1 MLEPKERGMLTMNVA
16 TLSHAELA
24 AAVSRHCAQFGE
36 VSEITIL
43 QPTDKPRI
51 AFALV
56 AMKSAGAIDR
66 LVDGL
71 GAVRVES
78 LAVIRVE
85 QAPDAVGVPDD
96 PAIGL
101 QRAPVAAA

>member
-1 MLEPKERGMLTMNVA
+1 MLTMNVA

-24 AAVSRHCAQFGE
+24 DAISRRCAQFGA

-43 QPTDKPRI
+43 QPTDNPRV

-66 LVDGL
+66 LVDAL
-71 GAVRVES
+71 GATRVEA

-85 QAPDAVGVPDD
+85 QAPDIVATPDD
-96 PAIGL
+96 PTHGL
-101 QRAPVAAA
+101 RRAPVALA

>member
-78 LAVIRVE
+78 LAVIRGE
-85 QAPDAVGVPDD
+85 QGPGAVGVPGD
-96 PAIGL
+96 PADGV
-101 QRAPVAAA
+101 QRAPGAGA

>member
-1 MLEPKERGMLTMNVA
+1 MLTMNVA
-16 TLSHAELA
+16 NLSHAELA
-24 AAVSRHCAQFGE
+24 AAVSRRCAQFGD
-36 VSEITIL
+36 VGEITIL
-43 QPTDKPRI
+43 QPTDKPQV

-71 GAVRVES
+71 GAARVES

-85 QAPDAVGVPDD
+85 QAPDDDALSDD
-96 PAIGL
+96 PAAPL
-101 QRAPVAAA
+101 QRTPVALA